1 MIFLHNIR
9 RSNSQQD
16 LSRKCS
22 AWKDFGLL
30 FWFLLLQ
37 RKSKVCGLRWGGMDE
52 LEVKSV
58 ALDKGTL
65 SKLRL
70 LMGLE
75 PLKGMGG

>member
-1 MIFLHNIR
+1 
-9 RSNSQQD
+9 
-16 LSRKCS
+16 
-22 AWKDFGLL
+22 
-30 FWFLLLQ
+30 
-37 RKSKVCGLRWGGMDE
+37 MDE